1 MRIMQTLR
9 LATGDKTMEY
19 IHVRKTDLARNTSR
33 IIRNVL
39 RGQPTV
45 IENHGQPEAIVV
57 DVVDFLILRALAHY
71 YAGNLPPLDPNG
83 PDDGEF
89 AGFSSQARYNR
100 AMQYYLAEQCSS
112 GRMAELLEIPW
123 IDVRERFHRL
133 GVPLF
138 LESSALDEVRK
149 DAENARK
156 WAEIARKQG

>member
-1 MRIMQTLR
+1 
-9 LATGDKTMEY
+9 MEY

-71 YAGNLPPLDPNG
+71 HAGDLPPLDPNG
-83 PDDGEF
+83 PSIEEF
-89 AGFSSQARYNR
+89 AELSSQARYNR
-100 AMQYYLAEQCSS
+100 AIQYYLSEQCST
-112 GRMAELLEIPW
+112 GRMAELLEVPW
-123 IDVRERFHRL
+123 IDMRERFHRL

-138 LESSALDEVRK
+138 LGSTTVDEARQ

-156 WAEIARKQG
+156 WAEIARQQG